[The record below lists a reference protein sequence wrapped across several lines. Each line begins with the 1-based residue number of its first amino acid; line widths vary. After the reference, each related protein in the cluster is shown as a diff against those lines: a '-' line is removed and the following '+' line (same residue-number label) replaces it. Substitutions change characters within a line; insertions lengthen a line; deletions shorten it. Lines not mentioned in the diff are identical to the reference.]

1 MASSQMHLQIVTPK
15 GVRFEGDAIAIRM
28 NTTMGEIEV
37 LPDHEPLISALD
49 IGVAAV
55 RTPTGE
61 HTFAMNLG
69 YVEVLNNHV
78 ELVTETCEEKAEI
91 DAERAETARKRAAER
106 VAAHDGSIDSEHYAQ
121 ADNALRRAEARLEEA
136 KARKH

>member
-1 MASSQMHLQIVTPK
+1 MASSQMNLQVVTPE
-15 GVRFEGDAIAIRM
+15 GVRFEGDAISVRV
-28 NTTMGEIEV
+28 NTTMGEIEI

-55 RTPTGE
+55 RTPTGQ

-69 YVEVLNNHV
+69 YVEVLDNHV

-91 DAERAETARKRAAER
+91 ELERAKTACKSAEEK
-106 VAAHDGSIDSEHYAQ
+106 VGAYDGSIDSEHYTMAK
-121 ADNALRRAEARLEEA
+121 NALRRAETRIEVA
-136 KARKH
+136 KIR